1 MLSTTTA
8 PSVAFVMSSTSGRVN
23 SAPPWSTPSAG

>member
-1 MLSTTTA
+1 V
-8 PSVAFVMSSTSGRVN
+8 PSVAFVMSSTSGRIT